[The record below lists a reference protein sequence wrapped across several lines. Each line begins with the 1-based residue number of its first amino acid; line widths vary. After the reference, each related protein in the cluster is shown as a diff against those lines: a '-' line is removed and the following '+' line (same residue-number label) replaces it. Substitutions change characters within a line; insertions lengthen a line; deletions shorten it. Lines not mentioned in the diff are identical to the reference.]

1 MNEEA
6 IVYERHDDMALMR
19 PPALVM
25 AQARE
30 AAMVLKDTVSKK
42 PKPVMMNG
50 EQYLEFEDWQ
60 TVGKFYG
67 ITAKVES
74 TTFIDYGG
82 VRGFEA
88 RAVALSSDG
97 RVISAADSMCLNDE
111 PKWSTR
117 AKYEYVNGSRKKV
130 GEEPV
135 PLFQLRSMAQTR
147 ACAKALRNVL
157 SWVVVLAG
165 YKTTPA
171 EEIKDMADNGSG
183 AGKQAPKQPQ
193 SKFQGAVTGK
203 QAQGASEHEVVI
215 VESVSTKRG
224 NKNGKDWQAWTIHA
238 AGDEK
243 YGTFSE
249 SLAGIAVAGETVKI
263 GFTVGKFGKEIVSI
277 EPCDET
283 PVSTDPQGC
292 PKDSGQCSDTQFGD
306 DMNVLCGL
314 NNNTPCPHA

>member
-1 MNEEA
+1 MSDETIA
-6 IVYERHDDMALMR
+6 TYERHDDMALMR
-19 PPALVM
+19 PPAMVM

-67 ITAKVES
+67 ITVKVES

-82 VRGFEA
+82 ARGFEA

-97 RVISAADSMCLNDE
+97 RVISAADAMCLNDE

-117 AKYEYVNGSRKKV
+117 AKYEYVNGKKQKV
-130 GEEPV
+130 SDEPV

-171 EEIKDMADNGSG
+171 EEIKDMPSG
-183 AGKQAPKQPQ
+183 TPPATKKVNTVQPATPPAQ
-193 SKFQGAVTGK
+193 PATPPTGETVI
-203 QAQGASEHEVVI
+203 AVI
-215 VESVSTKRG
+215 VDITTKTG
-224 NKNGKDWQAWTIHA
+224 NKNGKDWQSWTIHA
-238 AGDEK
+238 DGEK

-249 SLAGIAVAGETVKI
+249 TFAAAVAVGEYAEITY
-263 GFTVGKFGKEIVSI
+263 TVGKYGREIVAI
-277 EPCDET
+277 EPVTTEGT
-283 PVSTDPQGC
+283 KG
-292 PKDSGQCSDTQFGD
+292 GD
-306 DMNVLCGL
+306 ADL
-314 NNNTPCPHA
+314 